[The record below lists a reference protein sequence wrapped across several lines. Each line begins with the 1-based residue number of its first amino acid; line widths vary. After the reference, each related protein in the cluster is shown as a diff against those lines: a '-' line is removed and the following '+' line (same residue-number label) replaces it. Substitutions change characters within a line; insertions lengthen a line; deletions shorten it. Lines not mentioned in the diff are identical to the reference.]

1 MEALPSLPVTP
12 EPRQSREPFSVSFLG
27 LALVL
32 LVISAI
38 AAVGIPMWFAQPRI
52 TLKAAADLLVQDMQ
66 HAQGQAML
74 SYGSVRIEFDA
85 DGGGYSIYDA
95 QGTALE
101 SPMGDGPYRRDYR
114 SDAVWEGVHVR
125 SADFGGKTSLVVHP
139 SGLADVDGEV
149 EIEYKGETRRVR
161 FEAGSAMVL
170 PQS

>member
-1 MEALPSLPVTP
+1 M
-12 EPRQSREPFSVSFLG
+12 
-27 LALVL
+27 
-32 LVISAI
+32 
-38 AAVGIPMWFAQPRI
+38 AQPRI

-74 SYGSVRIEFDA
+74 SYGSVRTEFDA

-95 QGTALE
+95 QGTAPRVAHGRRPL
-101 SPMGDGPYRRDYR
+101 PPGPP
-114 SDAVWEGVHVR
+114 DAVEGVHVR